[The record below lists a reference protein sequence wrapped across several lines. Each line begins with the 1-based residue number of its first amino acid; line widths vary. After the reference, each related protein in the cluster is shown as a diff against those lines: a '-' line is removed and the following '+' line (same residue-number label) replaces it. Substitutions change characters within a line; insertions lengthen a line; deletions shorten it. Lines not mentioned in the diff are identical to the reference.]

1 MRIALALLLLPV
13 AHAAPA
19 RALEKPRLLV
29 MEPRLERG
37 IDPTIRPLL
46 DPVVIDAFTKTGRF
60 NVVGRSELALTLEQ
74 ATQAQLAGCEDA
86 LSEACLTELGGA
98 LGARFLATLTI
109 GVLGEKYV
117 VSIKVVDVQVA
128 STRRWSAE
136 TVATEAVLA
145 ATLRRG
151 VHELLPPDGPKP
163 LTMGLG
169 IGAGA
174 AALLAGAAGLVVLSN
189 AGTMAKTTDRATY
202 VALEADTRAWAIGV
216 NVGVVLAGLAALGT
230 VTTLLLPE

>member
-174 AALLAGAAGLVVLSN
+174 AGLVVLSN